1 MIDFDARFLPQH
13 YYEKKAKEL
22 GVTFEYY
29 MMEFVS

>member
-22 GVTFEYY
+22 GVTFDYY